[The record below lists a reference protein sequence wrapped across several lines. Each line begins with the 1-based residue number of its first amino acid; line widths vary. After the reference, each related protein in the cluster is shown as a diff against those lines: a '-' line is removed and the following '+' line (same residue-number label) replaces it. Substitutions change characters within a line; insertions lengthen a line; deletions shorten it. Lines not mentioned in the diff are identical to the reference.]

1 MPHLRPLSCPSTEKL
16 HARLRIA
23 AMLFMVLLFA
33 VSCFSCVLLEL
44 SSASVVSVLNV
55 GAGLFTM
62 VGCFI
67 LFYISFLGSMEADF
81 HVYFFELLVFLTF
94 LGAGADNAACM
105 LDGAPQLRGLHY
117 ILYLLSYPIV
127 SFLVLIYWLYQ
138 EKLLFEH
145 IRRPVWVRRFVLV
158 LTLLDILVRCAAGLG
173 GYLFLV
179 DENGYLYSKG
189 MDWLVVI
196 CPSIIFGL
204 CIKEL
209 FWTNLSMRKRI
220 PFLAFCSAPFL
231 IVISLLLQVKLNLTY
246 VVTFFS
252 LLLMYGI
259 IQVERSIELTENRR
273 RLSELQ
279 MQVMLSQIK
288 PHFLYNSLATVSY
301 LCERQ
306 PQLARE
312 SISHLSTYLRAN
324 MDSLESNSPI
334 PFDKELEH
342 VENYLWIEQQRFS
355 DSLTVKYDIQYR
367 DFTLPALTLQPL
379 VENAVRHGLSSREEG
394 GWVKLSSFRRDG
406 CFWVTVE
413 DNGIGFDPLT
423 PKKDGKPHIGISNVR
438 SRLRM
443 QSRAELMIDSTPGKG
458 TTVTIRLPE
467 RKRR

>member
-1 MPHLRPLSCPSTEKL
+1 
-16 HARLRIA
+16 
-23 AMLFMVLLFA
+23 MLLMVNLFA
-33 VSCFSCVLLEL
+33 VSCFSCVSLEL
-44 SSASVVSVLNV
+44 SSASIVSVLNV
-55 GAGLFTM
+55 GVGLFTM

-67 LFYISFLGSMEADF
+67 LFYISFLSSMEVDF
-81 HVYFFELLVFLTF
+81 HIYFFELLVFLTF
-94 LGAGADNAACM
+94 LGAGADNTACM
-105 LDGAPQLRGLHY
+105 LNGVPQLRGLYY

-179 DENGYLYSKG
+179 DENGYLYPLG

-196 CPSIIFGL
+196 GPSIVFCL
-204 CIKEL
+204 CIIEL
-209 FWTNLSMRKRI
+209 FCINISMRKRI

-231 IVISLLLQVKLNLTY
+231 IVISLLLQMKLNLTY
-246 VVTFFS
+246 VITFLS

-288 PHFLYNSLATVSY
+288 PHFLYNVLATVSY

-342 VENYLWIEQQRFS
+342 VENYLWIEQQRFK
-355 DSLTVKYDIQYR
+355 DQLTVEYDIQYR

-379 VENAVRHGLSSREEG
+379 VENAVRHGIRGREEG
-394 GWVKLSSFRRDG
+394 GWVKLSSSRKDG
-406 CFWVTVE
+406 FIVVTVE
-413 DNGIGFDPLT
+413 DNGIGFDPLAPQT
-423 PKKDGKPHIGISNVR
+423 DEKPHIGISNAR
-438 SRLRM
+438 TRLKL
-443 QSRAELMIDSTPGKG
+443 QCGADLKIDSTPGVG
-458 TTVTIRLPE
+458 TTVTILLV
-467 RKRR
+467 KH